1 MKTIRDENLKTLK
14 GRAKIQYIWDYY
26 KFPLTILGILL
37 YITAYIL
44 YGHISAKNSVLY
56 VALVNVN
63 AGEILTEG
71 LSRDFLNYMNLDS
84 SKNKIELY
92 SGLYLT
98 DDKLNENIQYAYA
111 SRIKILAMID
121 GELLDVVLM
130 NQEAFDA
137 FSQNGYLYDLEEL
150 LPQMD
155 SNLYDTITPDLTT
168 NIVILDDNQEELMF
182 DTSASYY
189 AVTEEHYYGID
200 LSRTS
205 LIGSAGFA
213 EPVYLGIIANSPRMD
228 NAVNY
233 LKYLYNYES
242 LERDIP

>member
-98 DDKLNENIQYAYA
+98 DDELNENIQYAYA

-137 FSQNGYLYDLEEL
+137 FSQNGYLYD
-150 LPQMD
+150 M
-155 SNLYDTITPDLTT
+155 TP
-168 NIVILDDNQEELMF
+168 
-182 DTSASYY
+182 
-189 AVTEEHYYGID
+189 
-200 LSRTS
+200 
-205 LIGSAGFA
+205 
-213 EPVYLGIIANSPRMD
+213 
-228 NAVNY
+228 
-233 LKYLYNYES
+233 
-242 LERDIP
+242 

>member
-98 DDKLNENIQYAYA
+98 DDELNENIQYAYA

-155 SNLYDTITPDLTT
+155 SNLYDTITPDLAT

-200 LSRTS
+200 LSRTT
-205 LIGSAGFA
+205 LIDSAGFH
-213 EPVYLGIIANSPRMD
+213 EPVYFGIVANSPRTD
-228 NAVNY
+228 NAVDY

-242 LERDIP
+242 SGSDIQ